1 MQPEKFEIGDIVYER
16 GSRRRRKMIVVDV
29 YSNGMVLCD
38 VFPVFPWEQ
47 MTERL
52 FVDWN
57 LEK

>member
-1 MQPEKFEIGDIVYER
+1 
-16 GSRRRRKMIVVDV
+16 MIVVDV

-38 VFPVFPWEQ
+38 VFPIFPWEQ
-47 MTERL
+47 TTEKL